1 MNLKR
6 IRRLFRHSND
16 KRVTAPMISW
26 PLILI
31 ILGVMAVLIA
41 VQAIIVDAFE
51 NQIGLMVIALMIYL
65 VFVCLVLTGIIWLLW
80 RYTTGNRLRKIASSA
95 RKVAS
100 GDLGVQ
106 IPVNERKKKLNEIDV
121 LVNDFN
127 MMVSDLNS
135 NEMLKSDFIS
145 NASHEIKTPL
155 SVIRSYTKALKDN
168 VCPENERENYLD
180 TIIGATERLNKIVT
194 DILRLS
200 KLENQQIPLRKQKYQ
215 LSEQLRKCSL
225 AFLGEWQAKNIN
237 FDIDVDEMSINSDA
251 ALMEIVWNNLISNA
265 IKYANYGGNI
275 KITSK
280 VTNQTASISV
290 YNSGEGMDR
299 TTCRRVF
306 EKFYQGDTSHASKGN
321 GLGLALVK
329 KIMDLVGGKI
339 SVTSIPGMG
348 ATFTVMLT
356 VTASEN

>member
-6 IRRLFRHSND
+6 IRYLFNHSVDN
-16 KRVTAPMISW
+16 RVTAPMISW

-31 ILGVMAVLIA
+31 VLGVMAVLIA

-51 NQIGLMVIALMIYL
+51 NQIGLMVIVLMIYL
-65 VFVCLVLTGIIWLLW
+65 GFVCLLLTGIIWLLW
-80 RYTTGNRLRKIASSA
+80 RYTTGNRLRQIARSA

-106 IPVNERKKKLNEIDV
+106 IPVNPNKQKLNEIDV
-121 LVNDFN
+121 LINDFN

-135 NEMLKSDFIS
+135 NEMLKSDFIA

-155 SVIRSYTKALKDN
+155 SVISSYTRALKDD
-168 VCPENERENYLD
+168 VCPENEKEDYLD

-225 AFLGEWQAKNIN
+225 TFLDKWQAKDIN
-237 FDIDVDEMSINSDA
+237 FDINVDEIIVNSDA
-251 ALMEIVWNNLISNA
+251 ALMEIVWNNLLSNA
-265 IKYANYGGNI
+265 IKYANHGGNI
-275 KITSK
+275 SITSEI
-280 VTNQTASISV
+280 VNQTASISV
-290 YNSGEGMDR
+290 YNSGDGMDQ

-306 EKFYQGDTSHASKGN
+306 EKFYQGDTSHTSKGN

-329 KIMDLVGGKI
+329 EIMDLVGGKI
-339 SVTSIPGMG
+339 SVTSAPGMG
-348 ATFTVMLT
+348 ATFTVALT
-356 VTASEN
+356 VADSKN